1 MEQLSGGEKSLA
13 SIALQFA
20 IAVVTHAPMLV
31 FDETDAF
38 LDVGNVG
45 GVLRLV
51 RRGIEGIKEK

>member
-1 MEQLSGGEKSLA
+1 LA